1 MAKRFVASGGATRSA
16 ARCDSYDTVLRLEI
30 WSGTTDCYAF
40 HPNAKFDSGES
51 VWSIDE
57 KILDEI
63 PGTNRSMTNHNTQE
77 PLPLDEAAVEQPPS
91 KGASS
96 KRSVKSAAGSGKPSS
111 LDTGAKALNS
121 ARLAVAAL
129 AKARDTGAA
138 ELLALHEKAIAGLRE
153 SKSGQLLSFL
163 EDEAHRL
170 EQQRDSALRTRR
182 EDLLRSA
189 KKHGWTA
196 KRLTKS
202 DVVGCFR
209 IKYKAA
215 RATVHLGSERLVAF
229 DEADGTQLFA
239 RIERAKAGLDDFPF
253 ERNGFFRSLKEAM
266 ALAKAQ
272 GQARDGK
279 VPIRRL
285 YPLVVL
291 VRQSQDER
299 FVKRPEQK
307 SFSNYPMAQFV
318 YDLARFGKDGWI
330 MQDERLS
337 TQTPNMASIQRGAT
351 VMLPPL
357 DGRGNSQQLGM
368 VWIQRVS
375 V

>member
-1 MAKRFVASGGATRSA
+1 MSLRTSG
-16 ARCDSYDTVLRLEI
+16 DTVE
-30 WSGTTDCYAF
+30 
-40 HPNAKFDSGES
+40 
-51 VWSIDE
+51 DE
-57 KILDEI
+57 L
-63 PGTNRSMTNHNTQE
+63 
-77 PLPLDEAAVEQPPS
+77 
-91 KGASS
+91 
-96 KRSVKSAAGSGKPSS
+96 
-111 LDTGAKALNS
+111 KALNN

-138 ELLALHEKAIAGLRE
+138 ELLALHEKAIAALRE
-153 SKSGQLLSFL
+153 TKSGQLLSFL
-163 EDEAHRL
+163 EDEVHRL
-170 EQQRDSALRTRR
+170 EQQRDSALKTRR

-189 KKHGWTA
+189 KKHGWAA
-196 KRLTKS
+196 KRLTNT

-209 IKYKAA
+209 IEYKAA

-229 DEADGTQLFA
+229 DEADGTRLFS
-239 RIERAKAGLDDFPF
+239 RIEEAKAGLDDFPF
-253 ERNGFFRSLKEAM
+253 ERHGFFRSLKEAM

-291 VRQSQDER
+291 VRQIQDER

-307 SFSNYPMAQFV
+307 SFRNYPMAQFV

-330 MQDERLS
+330 TQGERLS
-337 TQTPNMASIQRGAT
+337 NQTPNMASIQRGAT
-351 VMLPPL
+351 VMLPSL
-357 DGRGNSQQLGM
+357 DGRGNGPQLGM

-375 V
+375 G

>member
-1 MAKRFVASGGATRSA
+1 
-16 ARCDSYDTVLRLEI
+16 
-30 WSGTTDCYAF
+30 
-40 HPNAKFDSGES
+40 
-51 VWSIDE
+51 
-57 KILDEI
+57 
-63 PGTNRSMTNHNTQE
+63 MTNHNAQK
-77 PLPLDEAAVEQPPS
+77 PLPLDEAAVEQPPP
-91 KGASS
+91 KDASS
-96 KRSVKSAAGSGKPSS
+96 KRSVKSAARSGKPSR
-111 LDTGAKALNS
+111 LDTGVKALNR

-129 AKARDTGAA
+129 AKARDTTAA
-138 ELLALHEKAIAGLRE
+138 ELLALHEKAIAALRE
-153 SKSGQLLSFL
+153 TKSGQLLSFL

-170 EQQRDSALRTRR
+170 KQQQDSALKTRR

-189 KKHGWTA
+189 KKHGWAA
-196 KRLTKS
+196 KRLTSS

-209 IKYKAA
+209 IEYKAA
-215 RATVHLGSERLVAF
+215 RATVHLGSERLDAF
-229 DEADGTQLFA
+229 DEADGTRLFS
-239 RIERAKAGLDDFPF
+239 RIEEAKTGLDDFPF
-253 ERNGFFRSLKEAM
+253 EREGFFRSLKEAM

-330 MQDERLS
+330 MQGERLS
-337 TQTPNMASIQRGAT
+337 TQTPNMASIQKGVT
-351 VMLPPL
+351 VRLPLL
-357 DGRGNSQQLGM
+357 DGRGSSQQLGM

>member
-1 MAKRFVASGGATRSA
+1 
-16 ARCDSYDTVLRLEI
+16 
-30 WSGTTDCYAF
+30 
-40 HPNAKFDSGES
+40 
-51 VWSIDE
+51 
-57 KILDEI
+57 
-63 PGTNRSMTNHNTQE
+63 MTNHNAQE
-77 PLPLDEAAVEQPPS
+77 PLPLDEAAVEQPPP

-96 KRSVKSAAGSGKPSS
+96 KRSVTSAARSGKPSR
-111 LDTGAKALNS
+111 LDTGVKALNR

-129 AKARDTGAA
+129 ANARETTAA
-138 ELLALHEKAIAGLRE
+138 ELLALHEKAVAALRE
-153 SKSGQLLSFL
+153 TKSGQLLSFL

-170 EQQRDSALRTRR
+170 EQQRDSTLKTRR

-189 KKHGWTA
+189 KNHGWAVERRTN
-196 KRLTKS
+196 S

-209 IKYKAA
+209 IEYKAE
-215 RATVHLGSERLVAF
+215 RATVHLGSERLGAF
-229 DEADGTQLFA
+229 DEADGTRLFT
-239 RIERAKAGLDDFPF
+239 RIEEARTGLDELPF
-253 ERNGFFRSLKEAM
+253 DRKSFFRSLKEAM

-272 GQARDGK
+272 GQTRDGK
-279 VPIRRL
+279 VPIRKL

-318 YDLARFGKDGWI
+318 YDLARFGKGGWI
-330 MQDERLS
+330 IQGERLS
-337 TQTPNMASIQRGAT
+337 TQTPNMASSQKGAT
-351 VMLPPL
+351 VRLPPL

-368 VWIQRVS
+368 VWIQRAS

>member
-1 MAKRFVASGGATRSA
+1 
-16 ARCDSYDTVLRLEI
+16 
-30 WSGTTDCYAF
+30 
-40 HPNAKFDSGES
+40 
-51 VWSIDE
+51 
-57 KILDEI
+57 
-63 PGTNRSMTNHNTQE
+63 MTNHDAQE

-96 KRSVKSAAGSGKPSS
+96 KRSVKSSAGGGKPSS
-111 LDTGAKALNS
+111 LDAGLKALSS
-121 ARLAVAAL
+121 AHRAVAAL
-129 AKARDTGAA
+129 AKARDTGAV
-138 ELLALHEKAIAGLRE
+138 ELLALHERAVAALRE
-153 SKSGQLLSFL
+153 TKSGQLLSFL
-163 EDEAHRL
+163 ENEVHRL
-170 EQQRDSALRTRR
+170 DQQRDSALQTRR

-189 KKHGWTA
+189 KKHGWAA
-196 KRLTKS
+196 KRLTNS

-209 IKYKAA
+209 IEYKAA
-215 RATVHLGSERLVAF
+215 RATVHLGSERLGAF
-229 DEADGTQLFA
+229 EEADGVRLFA
-239 RIERAKAGLDDFPF
+239 RIEEARIGLDGFPF
-253 ERNGFFRSLKEAM
+253 EREGFFRSLKEAM

-330 MQDERLS
+330 MHGERLS
-337 TQTPNMASIQRGAT
+337 TQTPNMASIQKGAT
-351 VMLPPL
+351 VRLPPL